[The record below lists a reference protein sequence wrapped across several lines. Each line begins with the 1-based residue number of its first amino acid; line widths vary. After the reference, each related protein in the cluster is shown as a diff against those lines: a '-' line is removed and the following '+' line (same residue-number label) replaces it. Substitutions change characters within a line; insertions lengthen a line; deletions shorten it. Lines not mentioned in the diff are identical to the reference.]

1 MRSKFSSTKLRLLVS
16 FIGLLVLEACDF
28 TAVYKDY
35 VDIDNGVW
43 HVDSVPTFDFTIV
56 DASIEYQIDYNIR
69 YTVEYPFRNLYITY
83 TLEDSAGNVLKS
95 DLQEINFFES
105 KTGAPLGK
113 GLGDIFDIEVLG
125 ITPLKVDKAGNY
137 RIKLRQFM
145 RKENLEAIM
154 SVGIAVRPKE

>member
-1 MRSKFSSTKLRLLVS
+1 MDSKFSSTKFQFLVS
-16 FIGLLVLEACDF
+16 FIPLLIFSACDYS
-28 TAVYKDY
+28 AVYKNY

-56 DASIEYQIDYNIR
+56 DASKEYEVNYNIR
-69 YTVEYPFRNLYITY
+69 YTVEYPFRNLFITY
-83 TLEDSAGNVLKS
+83 TLEDSSGNVLKS
-95 DLQEINFFES
+95 DLQEINLFEN

-125 ITPLKVDKAGNY
+125 ITPLKVNNAGNY

-154 SVGIAVRPKE
+154 SVGIAVRPKQ